1 MSRKTVSMIGN
12 LTRDMMSDVMETSL
26 KKPIQTGEFRK
37 NPVEP
42 AWRCPAE
49 YIYELVKTEQFVMEY
64 LKPKQAV
71 TGRVILQLHGG
82 GYIGPMKNIYRR
94 FAVKYSQI
102 SFGADVLT
110 PDYRVAPEHPYP
122 AALEDAVYAY
132 RWLLE
137 EKKYQPS
144 QIVVAGDS
152 AGGGLALAL
161 CLYAKDHGL
170 PLPAGIITMSPWTD
184 VSLSGASYE
193 ENYTIDPLFGN
204 SKENMLYQC
213 SYIGNANPKNPYLS
227 PLFGDFEGF
236 PPMLMQVGA
245 YEVLLDDTRAA
256 AKKARAEGV
265 KVHCSVYDGMFHVFQ
280 MGLDLIPESREAWEE
295 VAEYLRIIC
304 CILHDSLLI
313 QFFSSEHSRHF
324 SRLDDT
330 YVIAHID
337 DLRQLAGYHDNGDTR
352 LRQLINNGINLKLR
366 IDIDASRRLV
376 QNQDIRLDCQ
386 PFSKDNLLLVSAGKT
401 SRFHQFHPVCHCF
414 DMKLFFIIINHFLTF
429 PVADGN
435 SVNIRV
441 NRRQREVKTDR
452 IAKDKSLFF
461 PILRHQ
467 SDARLDCLNRC
478 READFLSI

>member
-161 CLYAKDHGL
+161 CLPQNL
-170 PLPAGIITMSPWTD
+170 PLTASSRCMATLKERQPRIHSRADALFYNSSIN
-184 VSLSGASYE
+184 SLS
-193 ENYTIDPLFGN
+193 
-204 SKENMLYQC
+204 
-213 SYIGNANPKNPYLS
+213 
-227 PLFGDFEGF
+227 
-236 PPMLMQVGA
+236 
-245 YEVLLDDTRAA
+245 R
-256 AKKARAEGV
+256 
-265 KVHCSVYDGMFHVFQ
+265 
-280 MGLDLIPESREAWEE
+280 
-295 VAEYLRIIC
+295 
-304 CILHDSLLI
+304 
-313 QFFSSEHSRHF
+313 
-324 SRLDDT
+324 
-330 YVIAHID
+330 
-337 DLRQLAGYHDNGDTR
+337 
-352 LRQLINNGINLKLR
+352 
-366 IDIDASRRLV
+366 
-376 QNQDIRLDCQ
+376 
-386 PFSKDNLLLVSAGKT
+386 
-401 SRFHQFHPVCHCF
+401 
-414 DMKLFFIIINHFLTF
+414 
-429 PVADGN
+429 
-435 SVNIRV
+435 
-441 NRRQREVKTDR
+441 
-452 IAKDKSLFF
+452 
-461 PILRHQ
+461 
-467 SDARLDCLNRC
+467 
-478 READFLSI
+478 